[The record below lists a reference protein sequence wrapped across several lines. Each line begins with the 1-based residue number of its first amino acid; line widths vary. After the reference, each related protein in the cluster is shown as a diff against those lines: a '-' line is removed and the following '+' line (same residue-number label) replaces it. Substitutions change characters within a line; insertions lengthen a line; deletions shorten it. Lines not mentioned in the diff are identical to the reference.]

1 MHAFKHNKFKN
12 KPSKHTKKIFFGE
25 RIINEGYYGR
35 DTKKHILKNHLH
47 IYSDHQRLN
56 YNLDL

>member
-1 MHAFKHNKFKN
+1 MHSNITNLKIN
-12 KPSKHTKKIFFGE
+12 PVSILKKIFFGE